1 MPLLQM
7 KVNEEV
13 STPPQKTE
21 IASNLTDDKASI
33 EETDAGTLTWIDIEQ
48 AITDGWEIG
57 GLAMTTDAIRAL
69 VADE

>member
-1 MPLLQM
+1 MPMFQI
-7 KVNEEV
+7 KVNGEV

-33 EETDAGTLTWIDIEQ
+33 EGVDAGTLTWIDIEQ